1 MRGVFCRSTLVLD
14 ETLVSG
20 RSRCC
25 MSSPQHGSL
34 QIGKLSAQVADV
46 EESKR
51 AALAAAEAKIARCQ
65 EEVGFA
71 SPSLL
76 LL

>member
-1 MRGVFCRSTLVLD
+1 
-14 ETLVSG
+14 
-20 RSRCC
+20 